1 MLGSSAGRWTS
12 FPCPEGWFTRSSN
25 RFCAGTLRI
34 GDRILGP
41 SSLRLPLLGVAN
53 TADAVAPPQ
62 SIAPFIDAMPAGFA
76 ELIEYP
82 GEIEVGLQH
91 LAILVGRRAHAAV
104 WPGIISWLRAHA

>member
-41 SSLRLPLLGVAN
+41 SSLRVSFLAVVN
-53 TADAVAPPQ
+53 TADAVAPPR
-62 SIAPFIDAMPAGFA
+62 SVAPLIDAMPTPALSNTPVRPEWA
-76 ELIEYP
+76 YS
-82 GEIEVGLQH
+82 
-91 LAILVGRRAHAAV
+91 ILRSSSGGMRMR
-104 WPGIISWLRAHA
+104 PYGQR